1 MTGLEN
7 AQHDLSDAQ
16 FSLETAIELL
26 DSIEHDGA
34 TVPQQ
39 LHAVVAHLRT
49 IKSELDQ
56 SFSTLLELQKQEELE
71 LMGSH

>member
-26 DSIEHDGA
+26 NSIDQDDPRHAQD
-34 TVPQQ
+34 
-39 LHAVVAHLRT
+39 LHQVIDHLRN
-49 IKSELDQ
+49 IKSELDH
-56 SFSTLLELQKQEELE
+56 SFVQLLELTRQET
-71 LMGSH
+71 H

>member
-26 DSIEHDGA
+26 DSIEHDGSGQ
-34 TVPQQ
+34 PQQ
-39 LHAVVAHLRT
+39 LHAVIDHLRN
-49 IKSELDQ
+49 IKSELDT
-56 SFSTLLELQKQEELE
+56 SFSQLLELADHET
-71 LMGSH
+71 H

>member
-7 AQHDLSDAQ
+7 AQHDLTDAQ

-26 DSIEHDGA
+26 DSLDHEDSTTPLHMVIEH
-34 TVPQQ
+34 
-39 LHAVVAHLRT
+39 LRS

-56 SFSTLLELQKQEELE
+56 SFNQLTELQQQT
-71 LMGSH
+71 HH

>member
-26 DSIEHDGA
+26 DSIDHDA
-34 TVPQQ
+34 SSAVPQQ
-39 LHAVVAHLRT
+39 LHEVIDHLRNV
-49 IKSELDQ
+49 KLELDT
-56 SFSTLLELQKQEELE
+56 SFSQLIELQQET
-71 LMGSH
+71 H